1 MFVGTLVI
9 KNVPLNEGSV
19 TPAIA
24 TCWLKAKDAG
34 AETVT
39 VTTPLALREIEE
51 IFDVTVLSVFV
62 TEAFAGKCDVF
73 VTVMV

>member
-1 MFVGTLVI
+1 M
-9 KNVPLNEGSV
+9 PLNEGSV

-24 TCWLKAKDAG
+24 TCWLKANDAG

-51 IFDVTVLSVFV
+51 IFDTTVLSVFV

>member
-1 MFVGTLVI
+1 M
-9 KNVPLNEGSV
+9 PLNDGSV

-24 TCWLKAKDAG
+24 TCWLKANDAG

-39 VTTPLALREIEE
+39 VTTPLALREIEV
-51 IFDVTVLSVFV
+51 IFDATVFSVFV
-62 TEAFAGKCDVF
+62 TDAFAGKCDVF